1 MTTQELKPRQDSAE
15 AEKALVPPLG
25 PIVLRLAPL
34 LEITDDVLLK
44 LSSLNDPLRLEK
56 NAEGELEILP
66 PTSTDTGNQE
76 LNSATDLMVWAR
88 SDGTGVAFGPT
99 AGFTLPN
106 GAVRSPDAS
115 WILRSRL
122 AALTEEQRTGFW
134 RIVPDFVIE
143 LRSSSDT
150 LAGLQRKMAEY
161 MENGTRLGW
170 LIDSVDQRQ
179 RVYVYRPGSEVEVLE
194 WPESISGDPE
204 LPGFVL
210 DLAPVW
216 EPGF

>member
-1 MTTQELKPRQDSAE
+1 MTTQDLKPRQDSAR
-15 AEKALVPPLG
+15 ADTALALPPG
-25 PIVLRLAPL
+25 PIVLRLDSL

-44 LSSLNDPLRLEK
+44 LSSLNDTLRLEK

-76 LNSATDLMVWAR
+76 LNSAADLMVWAR
-88 SDGTGVAFGPT
+88 ADGTGVAFGPT

-106 GAVRSPDAS
+106 GAIRSPDAS

-122 AALTEEQRTGFW
+122 AALTEERRQGFW

-143 LRSSSDT
+143 LRSGSDT
-150 LAGLQRKMAEY
+150 LSGVQRKMQEY
-161 MENGTRLGW
+161 MESGVRLGW
-170 LIDSVDQRQ
+170 LIDPLDPQR
-179 RVYVYRPGSEVEVLE
+179 RVYVYRPGHEVEILE
-194 WPESISGDPE
+194 SPEFLSGEPE
-204 LPGFVL
+204 LPGFTL
-210 DLAPVW
+210 DMKPVW